1 MIANYY
7 NNKASVTYTGIS
19 VCTSDFNFNV
29 KGKGI

>member
-7 NNKASVTYTGIS
+7 NKASVTYTGIS